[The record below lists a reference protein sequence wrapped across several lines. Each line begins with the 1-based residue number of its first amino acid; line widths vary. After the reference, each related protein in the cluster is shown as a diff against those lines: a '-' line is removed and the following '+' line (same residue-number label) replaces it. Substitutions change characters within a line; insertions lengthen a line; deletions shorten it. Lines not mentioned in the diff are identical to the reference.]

1 MITGKTPHASTVSLL
16 SRPVNTA
23 AAGAVSHP
31 AGKEDDIHPV
41 AGSDKVQLSEAGI
54 GMLPSE
60 TDQPDEARAAHVQ
73 ELKKAVEEKRY
84 IVESRKVAAEL
95 LKEASELM
103 ATLTGFPIDPLEE
116 AKSDGE
122 AADGK
127 TSSTASSPSGTPED
141 SKPAQTSRRQS

>member
-1 MITGKTPHASTVSLL
+1 MITGKTPYVSTVSLL

-31 AGKEDDIHPV
+31 AGSEDDIRPV
-41 AGSDKVQLSEAGI
+41 TESDKVQLSEAGI
-54 GMLPSE
+54 GLLPGE
-60 TDQPDEARAAHVQ
+60 TDKPDEARAARVQ

-116 AKSDGE
+116 ARSEKEGTDE
-122 AADGK
+122 K
-127 TSSTASSPSGTPED
+127 ASSASASSSSDTED
-141 SKPAQTSRRQS
+141 SNPIHSPGQS